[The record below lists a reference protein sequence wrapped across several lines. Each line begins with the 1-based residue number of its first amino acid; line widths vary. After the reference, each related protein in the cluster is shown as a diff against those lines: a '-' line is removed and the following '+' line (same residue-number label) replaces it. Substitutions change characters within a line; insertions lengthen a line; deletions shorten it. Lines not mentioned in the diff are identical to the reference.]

1 MRNTAVR
8 DRITKQFRDAAAA
21 VQALAIQQDEG
32 NSGPMK
38 GGFPMGGGTSGYA
51 PRPPAGASRAAG
63 GGTGAVPGAALTRR
77 GPVKSRAPVPVLPP
91 HAHAAAGADLWPL
104 RDFLELGALPSAVPC
119 ARLHA
124 RLVVHEWGLT
134 ALADNVELVVS
145 ELVTNAVHASRGLG
159 LATSVRLWLLS
170 DAEQVL
176 ITVWDASPYMP
187 IHADVSVE
195 AESGRG
201 LLLVEATSSQWGT
214 SASPAGGKTV
224 WALLTTP

>member
-1 MRNTAVR
+1 MRNTVVR

-21 VQALAIQQDEG
+21 VQALAIQQDESD
-32 NSGPMK
+32 SGPMK
-38 GGFPMGGGTSGYA
+38 GGFPMSGGTSGYA

-63 GGTGAVPGAALTRR
+63 RGTGTVPWTAPTRR
-77 GPVKSRAPVPVLPP
+77 VPVESRAPVPVLPS
-91 HAHAAAGADLWPL
+91 HTHAAAGADRWPL
-104 RDFLELGALPSAVPC
+104 QDSLELGALPSAVPC

-124 RLVVHEWGLT
+124 SLVVHEWGLA

-145 ELVTNAVHASRGLG
+145 ELVTNAVHASRGLV
-159 LATSVRLWLLS
+159 LVTSVWLWLLS

-176 ITVWDASPYMP
+176 IIVWDASPCMP
-187 IHADVSVE
+187 IHADLSVD

-201 LLLVEATSSQWGT
+201 LLLVGMTSSQWGT